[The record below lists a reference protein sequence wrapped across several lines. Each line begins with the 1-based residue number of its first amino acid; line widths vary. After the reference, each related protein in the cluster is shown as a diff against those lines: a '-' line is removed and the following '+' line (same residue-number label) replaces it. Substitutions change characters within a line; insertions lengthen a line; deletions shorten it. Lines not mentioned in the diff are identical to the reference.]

1 MTVEIDGANNII
13 KTNTISEVTSANGV
27 TVDGLNIKDSKL
39 VTANSVITTNITD
52 ANVTTAKITD
62 ANVTQGKIADQAINE
77 AKMQISNAPTN
88 GYALTAQSSNTGGM
102 TWASVGGGKVKQIVN
117 ASLGSSTNTNS
128 SSVSNVLQ
136 LSFTPTSSSSVVAVF
151 CNVGYQLFGNS
162 SSSNPG
168 GNFIIRKEIG
178 GSGSDITAVYC
189 DTNGV
194 LNSTYAYIS
203 IPGNLN
209 GIFTPGATTQCDIYL
224 RFKTN
229 GNGRIQAFGNA
240 EGGQDNP
247 TRLIAMEYST

>member
-1 MTVEIDGANNII
+1 MALSKIDVSKMI
-13 KTNTISEVTSANGV
+13 TGV
-27 TVDGLNIKDSKL
+27 TPL
-39 VTANSVITTNITD
+39 
-52 ANVTTAKITD
+52 
-62 ANVTQGKIADQAINE
+62 
-77 AKMQISNAPTN
+77 TN
-88 GYALTAQSSNTGGM
+88 GGTGG
-102 TWASVGGGKVKQIVN
+102 TSIPATNLASGVTGTLPVGSGGTGLTSGTTDQLLKFTGSTTLASSAISTGKVKQIVN
-117 ASLGSSTNTNS
+117 ASLGSTINTNS
-128 SSVSNVLQ
+128 NSASNVLQ
-136 LSFTPTSSSSVVAVF
+136 LSFTPTSASTVVAVF
-151 CNVGYQLFGNS
+151 CSVGYQLYGNV

-178 GSGSDITAVYC
+178 GSGSDITSVYC

-194 LNSTYAYIS
+194 LNSTSAYIS